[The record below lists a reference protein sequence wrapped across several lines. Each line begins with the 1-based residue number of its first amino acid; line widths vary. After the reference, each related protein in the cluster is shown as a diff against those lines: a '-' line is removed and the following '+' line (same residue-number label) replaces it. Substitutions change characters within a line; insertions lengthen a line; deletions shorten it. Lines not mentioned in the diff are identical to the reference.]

1 MKEPM
6 LSGMA
11 AVVKKTWWETWLV
24 AGDWWLVI
32 GGRWLAGG
40 WRKRPTFVFGDAFF
54 QFGGE
59 GAWLVMGGRWLAGGE
74 STC

>member
-11 AVVKKTWWETWLV
+11 AVVKKTWQKT
-24 AGDWWLVI
+24 
-32 GGRWLAGG
+32 
-40 WRKRPTFVFGDAFF
+40 
-54 QFGGE
+54 
-59 GAWLVMGGRWLAGGE
+59 WLVMGGRWLAGGE